1 MGLGAANSGDQKQD
15 LGEHFQTEVFEK
27 TVEDLKLL
35 SEESSMRKINAQK
48 ASKAF
53 KAFIASSDT
62 DELDEKEFTDFGI
75 NVMKKYD
82 FCDTKAEEDMLRT
95 SFH

>member
-35 SEESSMRKINAQK
+35 SEESSMRKINA
-48 ASKAF
+48 
-53 KAFIASSDT
+53 
-62 DELDEKEFTDFGI
+62 
-75 NVMKKYD
+75 
-82 FCDTKAEEDMLRT
+82 
-95 SFH
+95 